1 MITAI
6 SNFFR
11 YKYMA
16 NLRFLIIFLLFTSTN
31 LYSQEL
37 PPEFLDS
44 LPADV
49 AEQFEQA
56 AEQEKDEAKI
66 NELYRLD
73 TSQTKNEALIRILK
87 RKLDSLELKVNNN
100 NPKNDS
106 LKRFGSNFFNSSQST
121 FMPINVANFGDDY
134 IVDVGDQFVL
144 QLIGLENSELELMV
158 ERDGSLLIPEY
169 GKVFVAGTSLKDTI
183 ESVKKFFETKSVGI
197 EPIISLSSLRD
208 IQVLMIGGISQPGMY
223 TLSGGASILHAIN
236 VAGGI
241 TEKGSYRKIDLIR
254 NNEVIASLD
263 LYDMIVFGKNIFSQT
278 LRSGDT
284 IKIHASSFII
294 PVSGGIANEGL
305 YEIVEG
311 ENLQNLIDYAGG
323 IGPSFIEDGII
334 YIRRFIDQVEE
345 FIPIAKPEYISTK
358 LFTRDAV
365 ILPFFSEDIMRVKS
379 VKISGMVNR
388 PGRYA
393 INDGTKLSS
402 VIKTA
407 SGIKPEGYPFG
418 GILLRKSAKSLQ
430 DEYSQ
435 KVYANTINEIISNAA
450 AGGGT
455 IGADSL
461 NLLLEEQKA
470 QVNLGRVVTEF
481 DLATLESNPALDILV
496 LDGDEIFIPALTKQV
511 YLFGD
516 FNQPSILPYNPNYNL
531 KDYVKQVAGKR
542 ESARNHFIIVDPD
555 GTSHYVK
562 NTNWLSFKNQADIY
576 PGSIIYMPRNIGKV
590 QGLQFAATVSPI
602 LSSLAISLASLNSIS
617 D

>member
-1 MITAI
+1 MT
-6 SNFFR
+6 
-11 YKYMA
+11 KT
-16 NLRFLIIFLLFTSTN
+16 RFLLAFLSFISISS
-31 LYSQEL
+31 YSQEL

-56 AEQEKDEAKI
+56 AEQEKDEGKI

-100 NPKNDS
+100 EPSNNS

-121 FMPINVANFGDDY
+121 FMPINVANFGGDY
-134 IVDVGDQFVL
+134 IVDVGDEFLL
-144 QLIGLENSELELMV
+144 QLIGLDSAELELIV
-158 ERDGSLLIPEY
+158 ERDGSLLIPDY
-169 GKVFVAGTSLKDTI
+169 GKVYVAGTSLKDTI
-183 ESVKKFFETKSVGI
+183 DSTKAFFQNKSVGI
-197 EPIISLSSLRD
+197 EPILSLASLRD
-208 IQVLMIGGISQPGMY
+208 IQILMIGGIEQPGMY
-223 TLSGGASILHAIN
+223 TLSGGASVLHALN

-241 TEKGSYRKIDLIR
+241 NNKGSFRKIDLIR
-254 NNEVIASLD
+254 NNQIIASLD

-284 IKIHASSFII
+284 VKVHASSFLV

-305 YEIVEG
+305 YELKKG
-311 ENLQNLIDYAGG
+311 ETLRNLIEFAGG
-323 IGPSFIEDGII
+323 VGPSFISSEPI
-334 YIRRFIDQVEE
+334 YIRRFDAKGEK
-345 FIPIAKPEYISTK
+345 FIPVRESQYDITDLYA
-358 LFTRDAV
+358 RDAV
-365 ILPFFSEDIMRVKS
+365 VLPFFAEDVMQVQS
-379 VKISGMVNR
+379 VKVSGMVER
-388 PGRYA
+388 PGTYA
-393 INDGTKLSS
+393 INDGATISS
-402 VIKTA
+402 VLKQA
-407 SGIKPEGYPFG
+407 LGLKQNGYSFG
-418 GILLRKSAKSLQ
+418 GVLLRKNAKLLQ

-470 QVNLGRVVTEF
+470 QKNLGRVITEF
-481 DLATLESNPALDILV
+481 NLVTLESNPALDILV
-496 LDGDEIFIPALTKQV
+496 LDGDEIFIPPLTKQV

-516 FNQPSILPYNPNYNL
+516 FNQPSILPYNPTHQL
-531 KDYVKQVAGKR
+531 KDYVRLVAGKR
-542 ESARNHFIIVDPD
+542 ESSKNHFIIIDPD
-555 GTSHYVK
+555 GTSHFIESS
-562 NTNWLSFKNQADIY
+562 NWLSFKNNVDIY

-590 QGLQFAATVSPI
+590 QGLQLAATVSPI

>member
-1 MITAI
+1 MT
-6 SNFFR
+6 
-11 YKYMA
+11 KT
-16 NLRFLIIFLLFTSTN
+16 RFLLAFLSFISISS
-31 LYSQEL
+31 YSQEL

-56 AEQEKDEAKI
+56 AEQEKDEGKI

-100 NPKNDS
+100 EPSNNS

-134 IVDVGDQFVL
+134 IVDVGDEFLL
-144 QLIGLENSELELMV
+144 QLIGLDSAELELIV
-158 ERDGSLLIPEY
+158 ERDGSLLIPDY
-169 GKVFVAGTSLKDTI
+169 GKVYVAGTSLKDTI
-183 ESVKKFFETKSVGI
+183 DSTKAFFQNKSVGI
-197 EPIISLSSLRD
+197 EPILSLASLRD
-208 IQVLMIGGISQPGMY
+208 IQILMIGGIEQPGMY
-223 TLSGGASILHAIN
+223 TLSGGASVLHALN

-241 TEKGSYRKIDLIR
+241 NNKGSFRKIDLIR
-254 NNEVIASLD
+254 NNQIIASLD

-284 IKIHASSFII
+284 VKVHASSFLV

-305 YEIVEG
+305 YELKKG
-311 ENLQNLIDYAGG
+311 ETLRNLIEFAGG
-323 IGPSFIEDGII
+323 VGPSFISSEPI
-334 YIRRFIDQVEE
+334 YIRRFDAKGEK
-345 FIPIAKPEYISTK
+345 FIPVRESQYDITDLYA
-358 LFTRDAV
+358 RDAV
-365 ILPFFSEDIMRVKS
+365 VLPFFAEDVMQVQS
-379 VKISGMVNR
+379 VKVSGMVER
-388 PGRYA
+388 PGTYA
-393 INDGTKLSS
+393 INDGAAISS
-402 VIKTA
+402 VLKQA
-407 SGIKPEGYPFG
+407 LGLKQNGYSFG
-418 GILLRKSAKSLQ
+418 GVLLRKNAKLLQ

-470 QVNLGRVVTEF
+470 QKNLGRVITEF
-481 DLATLESNPALDILV
+481 NLVTLESNPALDILV
-496 LDGDEIFIPALTKQV
+496 LDGDEIFIPPLTKQV

-516 FNQPSILPYNPNYNL
+516 FNQPSILPYNPTHQL
-531 KDYVKQVAGKR
+531 KDYVRLVAGKR
-542 ESARNHFIIVDPD
+542 ESSKNHFIIIDPD
-555 GTSHYVK
+555 GTSHFIESS
-562 NTNWLSFKNQADIY
+562 NWLSFKNNVDIY

-590 QGLQFAATVSPI
+590 QGLQLAATVSPI

>member
-1 MITAI
+1 M
-6 SNFFR
+6 SNTRF
-11 YKYMA
+11 
-16 NLRFLIIFLLFTSTN
+16 FLIFLFFISIDIE
-31 LYSQEL
+31 SQEL
-37 PPEFLDS
+37 PEEFLDS

-73 TSQTKNEALIRILK
+73 TSQTKNEALIKILK

-100 NPKNDS
+100 ESRNDS
-106 LKRFGSNFFNSSQST
+106 LKRFGADFFSSSQST

-134 IVDVGDQFVL
+134 IVDVGDEFLL
-144 QLIGLENSELELMV
+144 QLIGLENSELELTV

-169 GKVFVAGTSLKDTI
+169 GKVFIAGTSLKDTI
-183 ESVKKFFETKSVGI
+183 EAIKTFFKTKSVGV
-197 EPIISLSSLRD
+197 EPIISLASLRD
-208 IQVLMIGGISQPGMY
+208 IQVLIIGGIEQPGMY

-241 TEKGSYRKIDLIR
+241 TTKGSFRKIDLIR
-254 NNEVIASLD
+254 NNEMIASLD
-263 LYDMIVFGKNIFSQT
+263 LYDMIVFGRNIFSQT

-284 IKIHASSFII
+284 VKIHASSFLV

-305 YEIVEG
+305 YELKKG
-311 ENLQNLIDYAGG
+311 ETLQNLVEFAGG
-323 IGPSFIEDGII
+323 VGPSFIGSESI
-334 YIRRFIDQVEE
+334 YIRRFDALGET
-345 FIPIAKPEYISTK
+345 FIPVNESAYSSTE
-358 LFTRDAV
+358 LYARDAV
-365 ILPFFSEDIMRVKS
+365 VLPFFAEDVMKVKS
-379 VKISGMVNR
+379 VKVSGMVER
-388 PGRYA
+388 PGTYA
-393 INDGTKLSS
+393 INDGATISS
-402 VIKTA
+402 VLKQA
-407 SGIKPEGYPFG
+407 LGLKPNGYSFG
-418 GILLRKSAKSLQ
+418 GILLRKNAKLLQ

-470 QVNLGRVVTEF
+470 QKNLGRVITEF
-481 DLATLESNPALDILV
+481 NLVTLESNPALDILV
-496 LDGDEIFIPALTKQV
+496 LDGDEIFIPTLTKQV

-516 FNQPSILPYNPNYNL
+516 FNQPSILPYNPNYQL
-531 KDYVKQVAGKR
+531 KDYVRLVAGKK
-542 ESARNHFIIVDPD
+542 ESSKNHFIIIDPD
-555 GTSHYVK
+555 GTSHYVE
-562 NTNWLSFKNQADIY
+562 NSNWLSFKNNADIY

-590 QGLQFAATVSPI
+590 KGLQFAATVSPI

>member
-1 MITAI
+1 MT
-6 SNFFR
+6 
-11 YKYMA
+11 KT
-16 NLRFLIIFLLFTSTN
+16 RFLLAFLSFISISS
-31 LYSQEL
+31 YSQEL

-56 AEQEKDEAKI
+56 AEQEKDEGKI

-100 NPKNDS
+100 EPSNNS

-134 IVDVGDQFVL
+134 IVDVGDEFLL
-144 QLIGLENSELELMV
+144 QLIGLDSAELELIV
-158 ERDGSLLIPEY
+158 ERDGSLLIPDY
-169 GKVFVAGTSLKDTI
+169 GKVYVAGTSLKDTI
-183 ESVKKFFETKSVGI
+183 DSTKAFFQNKSVGI
-197 EPIISLSSLRD
+197 EPILSLASLRD
-208 IQVLMIGGISQPGMY
+208 IQILMIGGIEQPGMY
-223 TLSGGASILHAIN
+223 TLSGGASVLHALN

-241 TEKGSYRKIDLIR
+241 NNKGSFRKIDLIR
-254 NNEVIASLD
+254 NNQIIASLD

-284 IKIHASSFII
+284 VKVHASSFLV

-305 YEIVEG
+305 YELKKG
-311 ENLQNLIDYAGG
+311 ETLRNLIEFAGG
-323 IGPSFIEDGII
+323 VGPSFISSEPI
-334 YIRRFIDQVEE
+334 YIRRFDAKGEK
-345 FIPIAKPEYISTK
+345 FIPVRESQYDITDLYA
-358 LFTRDAV
+358 RDAV
-365 ILPFFSEDIMRVKS
+365 VLPFFAEDVMQVQS
-379 VKISGMVNR
+379 VKVSGMVER
-388 PGRYA
+388 PGTYA
-393 INDGTKLSS
+393 INDGATISS
-402 VIKTA
+402 VLKQA
-407 SGIKPEGYPFG
+407 LGLKQNGYSFG
-418 GILLRKSAKSLQ
+418 GVLLRKNAKLLQ

-470 QVNLGRVVTEF
+470 QKNLGRVITEF
-481 DLATLESNPALDILV
+481 NLVTLESNPALDILV
-496 LDGDEIFIPALTKQV
+496 LDGDEIFIPPLTKQV

-516 FNQPSILPYNPNYNL
+516 FNQPSILPYNPTHQL
-531 KDYVKQVAGKR
+531 KDYVRLVAGKR
-542 ESARNHFIIVDPD
+542 ESSKNHFIIIDPD
-555 GTSHYVK
+555 GTSHFIESS
-562 NTNWLSFKNQADIY
+562 NWLSFKNNVDIY

-590 QGLQFAATVSPI
+590 QGLQLAATVSPI